1 VNKKNLLLIFTIVFL
16 TSINN
21 IDFSGAGENE
31 QKYIDQSLAIF
42 AKNKSDKHNLK
53 NFKKLE
59 SQSSNAKGDFSIA
72 LGEDNKSLK
81 EFSFSSGKAN
91 LSSARFS
98 QAHGRHNEAKG
109 DFAYAYGDYTTAQ
122 AMYAYS
128 FGALNISR
136 GLYSYSFGKFNDAHG
151 DYAVSFGKNNF
162 ADEYSMALGKNNEVK
177 AKNSFAFG
185 QENKIANDFAYS
197 LGKDNSIH
205 GENSF
210 AIGDHIELYN
220 KNSFAI
226 GSNINSSAAN
236 TVTIGVSPSKL
247 YNNIA
252 NSLMVGFNSDIPTL
266 FVSSS
271 YGDGLTGTVGIGTV
285 DVSPIVKLHV
295 KGSVLIDDGNQ
306 KENFIFVSDENGKGQ
321 WKDPKEM
328 GFLMSSKKRKEEEK
342 KISELNKKIKVNDED
357 EEDIEIGFDKSQRR
371 PPSIFIDNDGM
382 NNSSNVGVGT
392 SQPQQKL
399 HIAGAMRLEPQ
410 AFPPK
415 NVSAGDIF
423 YHRSGAFCG
432 FIEEVAGQGYWQ
444 KLAGNG
450 YCEG

>member
-1 VNKKNLLLIFTIVFL
+1 
-16 TSINN
+16 
-21 IDFSGAGENE
+21 
-31 QKYIDQSLAIF
+31 
-42 AKNKSDKHNLK
+42 
-53 NFKKLE
+53 
-59 SQSSNAKGDFSIA
+59 
-72 LGEDNKSLK
+72 
-81 EFSFSSGKAN
+81 
-91 LSSARFS
+91 
-98 QAHGRHNEAKG
+98 
-109 DFAYAYGDYTTAQ
+109 
-122 AMYAYS
+122 M
-128 FGALNISR
+128 
-136 GLYSYSFGKFNDAHG
+136 
-151 DYAVSFGKNNF
+151 
-162 ADEYSMALGKNNEVK
+162 
-177 AKNSFAFG
+177 
-185 QENKIANDFAYS
+185 
-197 LGKDNSIH
+197 
-205 GENSF
+205 
-210 AIGDHIELYN
+210 
-220 KNSFAI
+220 
-226 GSNINSSAAN
+226 
-236 TVTIGVSPSKL
+236 
-247 YNNIA
+247 
-252 NSLMVGFNSDIPTL
+252 
-266 FVSSS
+266 
-271 YGDGLTGTVGIGTV
+271 GIGTV